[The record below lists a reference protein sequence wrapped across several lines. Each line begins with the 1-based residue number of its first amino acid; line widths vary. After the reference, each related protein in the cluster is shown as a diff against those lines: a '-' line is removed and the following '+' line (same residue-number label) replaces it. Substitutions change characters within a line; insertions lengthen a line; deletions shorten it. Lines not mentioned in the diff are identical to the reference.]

1 MPKAS
6 VKIVAKAAV
15 APALAGGVGPI
26 SGGAGPILKGIG
38 TLRET
43 GLHADLKRWY
53 AQPGDEFEIA
63 LDGYVIDIRR
73 GQYLIEI
80 QTRSFAALRRK
91 LLALAERYPVRVV
104 HPVPERKWIV
114 RLDKAGRELQRR
126 RSPKAGRIE
135 MLFKELVAI
144 PDLVGHPNLTFD
156 IALTHE
162 DELWQQTGRRAWRRK
177 GWCVVGRRLVEV
189 VRVVPFADARD
200 FAALLP
206 PELAHPFTARDL
218 ASAAGLTLNLA
229 YKMIYCLRRMRAI
242 EVAGKRGR
250 AAVYALKAPSPWGEG
265 VGDKGESLRFAKG
278 SRPSPSPPAPSPQG
292 TGDYANTRSRMRR

>member
-1 MPKAS
+1 MGRARA
-6 VKIVAKAAV
+6 KIVAPPAV
-15 APALAGGVGPI
+15 APPGR
-26 SGGAGPILKGIG
+26 SGIG
-38 TLRET
+38 TLRES

-53 AQPGDEFEIA
+53 AQPGDEFEIK

-73 GQYLIEI
+73 GTYLIEI
-80 QTRSFAALRRK
+80 QTRSFSSMRRK

-114 RLDKAGRELQRR
+114 RLDKKGRELVRR

-135 MLFKELVAI
+135 TLFKELVAI

-156 IALTHE
+156 VAITHE

-189 VRVVPFADARD
+189 VRVVSFADAKD

-206 PELAHPFTARDL
+206 RELAHPFTARDL
-218 ASAAGLTLNLA
+218 ATAAGLTLNLA
-229 YKMIYCLRRMRAI
+229 YKMIYCLRRMHAI

-250 AAVYALKAPSPWGEG
+250 AAMYADAL
-265 VGDKGESLRFAKG
+265 
-278 SRPSPSPPAPSPQG
+278 
-292 TGDYANTRSRMRR
+292 ANRS

>member
-1 MPKAS
+1 MPKAR
-6 VKIVAKAAV
+6 VETVAKA
-15 APALAGGVGPI
+15 PRAGGGKRKPAA
-26 SGGAGPILKGIG
+26 GAPKPAGIG

-53 AQPGDEFEIA
+53 AQPGDEFEVA

-73 GQYLIEI
+73 GPHLIEI
-80 QTRSFAALRRK
+80 QTRSFSSMRRK
-91 LLALAERYPVRVV
+91 LLALAERHRVRVV

-114 RLDKAGRELQRR
+114 RLDAAGRETARR

-135 MLFKELVAI
+135 TLFKELVAI

-156 IALTHE
+156 VAITHE
-162 DELWQQTGRRAWRRK
+162 DELWQKTSRRAWRRK
-177 GWCVVGRRLVEV
+177 GWCVVGRRLVAV

-206 PELAHPFTARDL
+206 PELARPFAARDL
-218 ASAAGLTLNLA
+218 AAAAGLTLNLA
-229 YKMIYCLRRMRAI
+229 YKMIYCLRRMGAL

-250 AAVYALKAPSPWGEG
+250 AAVYAVLSS
-265 VGDKGESLRFAKG
+265 V
-278 SRPSPSPPAPSPQG
+278 PA
-292 TGDYANTRSRMRR
+292 

>member
-1 MPKAS
+1 M
-6 VKIVAKAAV
+6 VKPPSAGRPAA
-15 APALAGGVGPI
+15 PT
-26 SGGAGPILKGIG
+26 GIG

-43 GLHADLKRWY
+43 GLHAALKRWY
-53 AQPGDEFEIA
+53 AQPGDEFETA

-73 GQYLIEI
+73 GALLIEI
-80 QTRSFAALRRK
+80 QTRSFSSMRRK
-91 LLALAERYPVRVV
+91 LLALAERHPVRVV

-114 RLDKAGRELQRR
+114 RLDAKGREIARR

-135 MLFKELVAI
+135 TLFKELVAI

-156 IALTHE
+156 VAITHE

-189 VRVVPFADARD
+189 VRVVPFADAKD

-206 PELAHPFTARDL
+206 PELAPPFSARDL
-218 ASAAGLTLNLA
+218 AAAAGLTLNLA

-250 AAVYALKAPSPWGEG
+250 AALYSPSHWGEG
-265 VGDKGESLRFAKG
+265 AGDEGATDR
-278 SRPSPSPPAPSPQG
+278 
-292 TGDYANTRSRMRR
+292 

>member
-1 MPKAS
+1 MGKARA
-6 VKIVAKAAV
+6 KIVVPPPAAL
-15 APALAGGVGPI
+15 PRLG
-26 SGGAGPILKGIG
+26 GIG

-43 GLHADLKRWY
+43 GLHAALKRWY

-73 GQYLIEI
+73 DGLLIEI
-80 QTRSFAALRRK
+80 QTRSFSSMRRK

-114 RLDKAGRELQRR
+114 RLDAKGRETARR
-126 RSPKAGRIE
+126 RSPKTGRIE
-135 MLFKELVAI
+135 TLFKELVAI

-156 IALTHE
+156 VAITHE

-189 VRVVPFADARD
+189 VRVVPFADAAD

-218 ASAAGLTLNLA
+218 AAAAGLTLNLS
-229 YKMIYCLRRMRAI
+229 YKMIYCLRRMGAI
-242 EVAGKRGR
+242 GVTGKRGR
-250 AAVYALKAPSPWGEG
+250 AAVYAATPS
-265 VGDKGESLRFAKG
+265 V
-278 SRPSPSPPAPSPQG
+278 PPPNREAAISIELLQP
-292 TGDYANTRSRMRR
+292 ANTRSNIRR